1 MIPTLIIMAL
11 AFLWLGYETDWLR
24 VRLLV
29 GKPASKGILLL
40 PAGKVETVLL
50 LDTIHYKP
58 SQFEQLDIPE
68 TNGELNIVC
77 KRC

>member
-40 PAGKVETVLL
+40 PAGKVDPVLL
-50 LDTIHYKP
+50 LDTVHYKP
-58 SQFEQLDIPE
+58 SRFEPLDMPA
-68 TNGELNIVC
+68 TTGELNIVC
-77 KRC
+77 KRG